1 MLGIFSWDKT
11 YNYYTFI
18 ECLLKSGKLRCKHC
32 FVRYMRNCRYLDRQR
47 FDSVDADIDRA
58 NAEHFSDSD
67 SESEDDVR
75 GFSHP
80 IGPNMA
86 DGSETSSDEPDS
98 DDDSVS
104 SFDSDTPIIAVS
116 QRDPSIRVEVHRIR
130 RVSER
135 DRLHAEYLSA
145 D

>member
-1 MLGIFSWDKT
+1 MI
-11 YNYYTFI
+11 
-18 ECLLKSGKLRCKHC
+18 
-32 FVRYMRNCRYLDRQR
+32 
-47 FDSVDADIDRA
+47 DA
-58 NAEHFSDSD
+58 EPFSDSD

-104 SFDSDTPIIAVS
+104 SSDSDTPIIAVS
-116 QRDPSIRVEVHRIR
+116 RRDPSIRVEVHRIW

>member
-1 MLGIFSWDKT
+1 ML
-11 YNYYTFI
+11 NTFLTVKVKMML
-18 ECLLKSGKLRCKHC
+18 EV
-32 FVRYMRNCRYLDRQR
+32 F
-47 FDSVDADIDRA
+47 F
-58 NAEHFSDSD
+58 
-67 SESEDDVR
+67 
-75 GFSHP
+75 HP
-80 IGPNMA
+80 IGSNMA
-86 DGSETSSDEPDS
+86 DGSETSSDEPDSDS

-116 QRDPSIRVEVHRIR
+116 QRDPSIRVEVNRIP